1 MNHLLYK
8 VNFKDIEWES
18 PIEGM
23 KCKIY
28 RYGNQQLRIV
38 EYTKEM
44 LPHWC
49 EKGHIG
55 YLLEGKFEIE
65 YENEKSV
72 YQPGDGIFIPSGE
85 KHKHKGKVLTD
96 IAKVIFVEDV

>member
-1 MNHLLYK
+1 MDKLLYK

-18 PIEGM
+18 PIGGM
-23 KCKIY
+23 RCKIY
-28 RYGNQQLRIV
+28 RYGNQQLRLI

-55 YLLEGKFEIE
+55 YLLEGQFEIE
-65 YENEKSV
+65 YENEKLV
-72 YQPGDGIFIPSGE
+72 YQPGDGIFIPGGE
-85 KHKHKGKVLTD
+85 KHKQQGKVLTD
-96 IAKVIFVEDV
+96 IVKVVFVEDV